1 MSALVPLKISRSPAQ
16 LIISKASVKAVF
28 EMVPFEE
35 QCTSKFFQENLKYNI
50 ILLDLS
56 AGKKNIMVK
65 SWKIVTL

>member
-50 ILLDLS
+50 TVLDLFTV
-56 AGKKNIMVK
+56 KKNIMVK
-65 SWKIVTL
+65 RWKMVTL